1 MTKWTYDVFQTS
13 PGQLKQDLNLCGADG
28 WELVNTHHSLF
39 KVLCV
44 IKKPL
49 DERHT
54 SKEVEANN
62 DFRKM
67 RKMYEK
73 D

>member
-1 MTKWTYDVFQTS
+1 MTKWAYDVFQTT
-13 PGQLKQDLNLCGADG
+13 PGQLREDLNVYGAG
-28 WELVNTHHSLF
+28 GCELVNTHHSLF

-49 DERHT
+49 DERDA
-54 SKEVEANN
+54 SGEVKTNK

-67 RKMYEK
+67 REMYEK
-73 D
+73 G